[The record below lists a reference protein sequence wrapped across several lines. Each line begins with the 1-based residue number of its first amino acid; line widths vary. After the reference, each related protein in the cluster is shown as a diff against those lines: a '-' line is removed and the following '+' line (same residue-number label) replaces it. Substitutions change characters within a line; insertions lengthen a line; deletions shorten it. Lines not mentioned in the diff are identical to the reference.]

1 MKIKSPII
9 AKITDE
15 GATITK
21 WLFFSENN
29 GYTAVPLGEPANY

>member
-21 WLFFSENN
+21 WLFSENN
-29 GYTAVPLGEPANY
+29 GYTPLPLG